1 MNQQKVK
8 RKRSPPQGPFLVY
21 CLLHTGGNKDR
32 TYIGEAFDKVFSAA
46 NAAEKGQSN
55 NFERRLRQH
64 RKEISGGARYTSMMQ
79 NQPGTWNPLFQVLG
93 FQTLR
98 AVLQFELAMK
108 RRKVP
113 VAFIP
118 GKGVIA
124 KHGQNTKKAYTR
136 GPSGKIRQL
145 EYLLHL
151 TKLTNE
157 PHSNFAR
164 NGINV
169 RVFISKEEYLHKSG
183 MTEEV
188 FDATRRQQKVAFEFI
203 S

>member
-1 MNQQKVK
+1 MNPPKVK

-21 CLLHTGGNKDR
+21 CLVHTGGNKDR
-32 TYIGEAFDKVFSAA
+32 TYIG
-46 NAAEKGQSN
+46 QTN
-55 NFERRLRQH
+55 NFSRRLRQH

-79 NQPGTWNPLFQVLG
+79 NQPGTWNPMFHVTG

-118 GKGVIA
+118 GKGMVA
-124 KHGQNTKKAYTR
+124 KRGENTKKAYTR

-151 TKLTNE
+151 KRLNKE
-157 PHSNFAR
+157 AHSPFAQ
-164 NGINV
+164 NGI
-169 RVFISKEEYLHKSG
+169 RVLVFLSKEKYLYRAG
-183 MTEEV
+183 MTSEV
-188 FDATRRQQKVAFEFI
+188 FDATRREQRVQFEFI